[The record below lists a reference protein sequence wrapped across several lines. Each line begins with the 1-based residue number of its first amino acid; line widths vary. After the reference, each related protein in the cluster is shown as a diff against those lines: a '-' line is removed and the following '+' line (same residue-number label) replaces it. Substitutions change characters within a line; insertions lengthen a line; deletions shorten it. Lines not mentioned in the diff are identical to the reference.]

1 MTPYLFDP
9 RAIEAILALVAV
21 EGLALILWRVRTGG
35 GPPVSGT
42 VANLSAGACLLLT
55 LREALISASALT
67 IAALLALALTAHGV
81 DLATRWRA
89 TKANRPL

>member
-1 MTPYLFDP
+1 MTPLFFDP
-9 RAIEAILALVAV
+9 RAVEAILALVAV
-21 EGLALILWRVRTGG
+21 EGLVLVGWRLRTGG

-67 IAALLALALTAHGV
+67 IAALLALALSAHGI
-81 DLATRWRA
+81 DLATRWKA
-89 TKANRPL
+89 TKASRPL